1 LACIKRRLAGKFLRT
16 FSLIIKAKIK
26 HAKDMESKQ
35 MNRIFFFSF
44 DQIGVLMWDIRTD
57 IKTV

>member
-1 LACIKRRLAGKFLRT
+1 
-16 FSLIIKAKIK
+16 
-26 HAKDMESKQ
+26 MESKQ